1 VFVLGL
7 ALTLVQLQRFVDRER
22 VVLRGADLD
31 AFFAGLDAV
40 VRRVDEV
47 DAFFAGDLDV
57 ALAVDF
63 VASLLDCA
71 CFRWLS

>member
-1 VFVLGL
+1 LW
-7 ALTLVQLQRFVDRER
+7 A
-22 VVLRGADLD
+22 RGAD
-31 AFFAGLDAV
+31 FFAGLDAV
-40 VRRVDEV
+40 VRRVDEVPEV

-71 CFRWLS
+71 WFRRLS

>member
-1 VFVLGL
+1 
-7 ALTLVQLQRFVDRER
+7 
-22 VVLRGADLD
+22 VVLRGADLA

-57 ALAVDF
+57 ALAVGF
-63 VASLLDCA
+63 VASLAA
-71 CFRWLS
+71 CPRFRWLS